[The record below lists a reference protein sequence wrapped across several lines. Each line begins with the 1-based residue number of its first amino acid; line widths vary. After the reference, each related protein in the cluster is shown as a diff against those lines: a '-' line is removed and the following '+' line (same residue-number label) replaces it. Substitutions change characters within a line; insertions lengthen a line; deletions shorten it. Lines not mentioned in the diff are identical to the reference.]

1 MKNISYDRSNLKQQI
16 LIVGEYLL
24 NFHPGANHDI
34 ERYLEDNGFEIIE
47 ARMTDVIRKTY
58 FYQDAQIKEYHL
70 NKPIDQKIWFRT
82 ADTFF
87 DLAHSLTD
95 SIAKDHP
102 LYKPAIRMDEL
113 VKASDPV
120 IHHTFDAGEGV
131 LIPGEII
138 HHAEHGCRYFLILQP
153 FGCLPNHVVGRGISK
168 KLKEMYPNA
177 QILPL
182 DYDPDVS
189 FANIENRLQMLVM
202 NAKQEILEE
211 NEERDHRRSH
221 HYTQTEDKNY
231 RGKSYNVGKTSGV

>member
-1 MKNISYDRSNLKQQI
+1 M
-16 LIVGEYLL
+16 
-24 NFHPGANHDI
+24 
-34 ERYLEDNGFEIIE
+34 
-47 ARMTDVIRKTY
+47 
-58 FYQDAQIKEYHL
+58 
-70 NKPIDQKIWFRT
+70 
-82 ADTFF
+82 FF

-95 SIAKDHP
+95 SIAKGHP
-102 LYKPAIRMDEL
+102 LYKPAIRMDDL
-113 VKASDPV
+113 VKDSDPI

-138 HHAEHGCRYFLILQP
+138 HLAKHGCKYFLILQP
-153 FGCLPNHVVGRGISK
+153 FGCLPNHIVGRGISK

-211 NEERDHRRSH
+211 NEERDRRRSH
-221 HYTQTEDKNY
+221 HYMESDKKTY
-231 RGKSYNVGKTSGV
+231 RRKKYGVEKTSGV

>member
-1 MKNISYDRSNLKQQI
+1 
-16 LIVGEYLL
+16 
-24 NFHPGANHDI
+24 
-34 ERYLEDNGFEIIE
+34 
-47 ARMTDVIRKTY
+47 
-58 FYQDAQIKEYHL
+58 
-70 NKPIDQKIWFRT
+70 
-82 ADTFF
+82 
-87 DLAHSLTD
+87 
-95 SIAKDHP
+95 
-102 LYKPAIRMDEL
+102 
-113 VKASDPV
+113 
-120 IHHTFDAGEGV
+120 
-131 LIPGEII
+131 
-138 HHAEHGCRYFLILQP
+138 LILQP

-221 HYTQTEDKNY
+221 HYTQIEDKNY